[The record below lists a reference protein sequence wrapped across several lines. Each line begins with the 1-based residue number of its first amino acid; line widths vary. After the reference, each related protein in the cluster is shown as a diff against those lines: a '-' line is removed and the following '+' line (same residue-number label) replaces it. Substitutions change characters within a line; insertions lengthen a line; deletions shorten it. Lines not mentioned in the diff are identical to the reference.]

1 MIEKVL
7 IANRGEI
14 AVRVIRT
21 LREMGI
27 QSVAVYSTADK
38 DALHAELAD
47 EAVCIGPPD
56 ISESYL
62 NPYNIL
68 AAASITGAD
77 AIHPGYGF
85 LSENSKFV
93 RMCDKSNITFIGPS
107 ADAME
112 LMGDKLMAR
121 KMMMKAKVPVIPG
134 SKDALKDVKEAKAT
148 AKKVGYPVMIKA
160 AHGGGGRGIRK
171 VNSEAEMEDM
181 YHAAQK
187 EAQAAFG
194 INTLYLEKCIED
206 ARHIE
211 VQILADSHGNAVHL
225 FERECSLQR
234 RNQKVMEEGPAVCID
249 EKLRKEMGQA
259 AVRAALASGYRN
271 AGTIEFLLDKD
282 GKFYFMELNAR
293 IQVEHPV
300 TEMITGKDIVRNQ
313 ILIAN
318 GDPLPFKQE
327 DVKLMGHSIEC
338 RINAEDPYHNF
349 RPSTGTIEMLHIPGG
364 PGVRFDSAI
373 YQGYTIPPYYD
384 SMIGKLIVHAPTREL
399 AMAKMRAA
407 LTELVVD
414 GVDTNADFQT
424 WLLSNP
430 EVIDGKL
437 DTNLIGRIMDNS
449 KTFVS

>member
-1 MIEKVL
+1 MIKKVL

-14 AVRVIRT
+14 AVRIIRT

-27 QSVAVYSTADK
+27 HSVAVYSTADK
-38 DALHAELAD
+38 DSLAVELAD
-47 EAVCIGPPD
+47 ESVCIGPPD

-68 AAASITGAD
+68 SAASITGAD

-121 KMMMKAKVPVIPG
+121 KMMIKAKVPVIPG

-171 VNSEAEMEDM
+171 VASEAEMEEK

-194 INTLYLEKCIED
+194 NGTLYLEKCIED

-211 VQILADSHGNAVHL
+211 VQILADTHGNAVHL
-225 FERECSLQR
+225 YERECSLQR

-249 EKLRKEMGQA
+249 EKLRRDMGQA
-259 AVRAALASGYRN
+259 AVRAAIASGYTN

-318 GDPLPFKQE
+318 GDPIPFKQE
-327 DVKLMGHSIEC
+327 DIKLMGHSIEC
-338 RINAEDPYHNF
+338 RINAEDISHNF
-349 RPSTGTIEMLHIPGG
+349 RPTTGTIDILHIPGG
-364 PGVRFDSAI
+364 PGVRFDTAI

-384 SMIGKLIVHAPTREL
+384 SMIGKLIVNAPTREL

-407 LTELVVD
+407 LNELVVH
-414 GVDTNADFQT
+414 GVETNADFQT
-424 WLLSNP
+424 WLLNNP
-430 EVIDGKL
+430 DVIEGKL
-437 DTNLIGRIMDNS
+437 DTNLIGRIMENS
-449 KTFVS
+449 EVFVS